1 MPRLFVAIPAT
12 LALWT
17 SAALADVIEP
27 GLWKI
32 TSQAETNG
40 VLGPPQV
47 SSKCLTPEHTRDV
60 ATTFSPIPRMVNS
73 ECDPIER
80 SLDGTKLTWRLVCKG
95 QLNVELVGRF
105 EFDTPR
111 HYRATMMT
119 KSSMG
124 GVPMVEAEQRLDAE
138 WVSECQQ
145 GQ

>member
-1 MPRLFVAIPAT
+1 MLKIRIAVAAA
-12 LALWT
+12 LAVWG

-32 TSQAETNG
+32 TSQAMSNG
-40 VLGPPQV
+40 VLNPPQV
-47 SSKCLTPEHTRDV
+47 SGKCLTAKETQDV
-60 ATTFSPIPRMVNS
+60 ATTFSPVPRMVNS

-80 SLDGTKLTWRLVCKG
+80 RLEGTRLTWRLVCKG

-111 HYRATMMT
+111 HYRATMLT

-124 GVPMVEAEQRLDAE
+124 GAPMVEAEQRLDAE
-138 WVSECQQ
+138 WVSECQP